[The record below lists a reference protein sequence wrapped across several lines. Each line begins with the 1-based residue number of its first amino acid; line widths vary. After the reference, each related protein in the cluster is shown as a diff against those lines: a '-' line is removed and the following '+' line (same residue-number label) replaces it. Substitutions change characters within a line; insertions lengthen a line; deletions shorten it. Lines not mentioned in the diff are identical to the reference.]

1 MIKGLSLLQLYN
13 SVEFSISLSPCS
25 TLLEKSLK
33 EIQFFKL
40 KLFYK
45 MSTTRSQK
53 RRNDQQSTNE
63 NVSEGLISPI
73 VVGNPCSSNQDDE
86 VAGPSRPKSP
96 RIENS
101 LLESLRAS
109 LKEEITLEIK
119 TLLIESQKE
128 MLKLLKPETKGIIR
142 ENTEEEVEEETRSF
156 YTPTKSVRIGS
167 IQNDPIICRN
177 MVTGVLTDSTNQPK
191 RTKARSQSQ
200 PPSKE
205 RPVAARTLF
214 ATDKNDSTTLPM
226 PKALTASLPTFD
238 GKSEKFELFED
249 LFRNNIKMYPHL
261 TEIQKINYFHSLLRG
276 DALQAF
282 CNIEDTKKDSL
293 DEIMTIFKRRFGDYL
308 SMAKARC
315 EWDELK
321 FDPSNQKLH
330 EFLDVLQKTAK
341 EAFGSE
347 AQQFIDKAIYAKMP
361 DHVKKILNRA
371 YLEDKPYNDIVLH
384 LEREM
389 RLNGLGAPDEVNL
402 VPLNKAEPAPPNTE
416 SKKADNTTQNTKKG
430 YCFYCNKFGHYKAEC
445 RKMKRDK
452 WIQTKKNNAQTS
464 SSSGKPLKCDTCGK
478 PHKIENCWNGAN
490 SANDPRPKRHFQQER
505 KQDNPAQQ
513 PTNQDTDESKN

>member
-1 MIKGLSLLQLYN
+1 
-13 SVEFSISLSPCS
+13 
-25 TLLEKSLK
+25 
-33 EIQFFKL
+33 
-40 KLFYK
+40 

-53 RRNDQQSTNE
+53 RRNEQQSDRD
-63 NVSEGLISPI
+63 VSEGFVSPL
-73 VVGNPCSSNQDDE
+73 VVENPCCSNQD
-86 VAGPSRPKSP
+86 VGVSGPSRPKSP

-101 LLESLRAS
+101 FLESLRAS
-109 LKEEITLEIK
+109 LKEEITSEIK
-119 TLLIESQKE
+119 TLLAESQRE
-128 MLKLLKPETKGIIR
+128 MLKLLKPETRGSIK
-142 ENTEEEVEEETRSF
+142 ENTEEEVEEETRNF
-156 YTPTKSVRIGS
+156 HTPTKSVRIS
-167 IQNDPIICRN
+167 STQNDSIACRN

-200 PPSKE
+200 PTSKE
-205 RPVAARTLF
+205 RPVVARTLF
-214 ATDKNDSTTLPM
+214 TSEKGDSTTLPM

-249 LFRNNIKMYPHL
+249 LSRNNIKMYPHL

-282 CNIEDTKKDSL
+282 YNIEDTKKDSL

-308 SMAKARC
+308 STAKARC
-315 EWDELK
+315 EWDALR

-371 YLEDKPYNDIVLH
+371 YLEDKPYNYIVLH

-389 RLNGLGAPDEVNL
+389 RFNGLGAPDEVTL
-402 VPLNKAEPAPPNTE
+402 VPLNKVEPAPTKTE
-416 SKKADNTTQNTKKG
+416 SKQVDSTTQNVKKG

-452 WIQTKKNNAQTS
+452 WMQIRKNNGQTNS
-464 SSSGKPLKCDTCGK
+464 SAGKSLKCDTCGK
-478 PHKIENCWNGAN
+478 PHKTEDCWNGAN
-490 SANDPRPKRHFQQER
+490 SANDPRPKRHN
-505 KQDNPAQQ
+505 NPESKRDVPVQ
-513 PTNQDTDESKN
+513 PTTSNSVIESKN

>member
-1 MIKGLSLLQLYN
+1 
-13 SVEFSISLSPCS
+13 
-25 TLLEKSLK
+25 
-33 EIQFFKL
+33 
-40 KLFYK
+40 

-53 RRNDQQSTNE
+53 RRNDQQGSDR
-63 NVSEGLISPI
+63 NVSEGFVSPI
-73 VVGNPCSSNQDDE
+73 VMENPCSSDLGVE

-101 LLESLRAS
+101 LLESLRTS
-109 LKEEITLEIK
+109 LKEEITSEIK
-119 TLLIESQKE
+119 NLLIESQKE
-128 MLKLLKPETKGIIR
+128 MLELLKPKTGENIR
-142 ENTEEEVEEETRSF
+142 DNFDEETENETRNF
-156 YTPTKSVRIGS
+156 YTPTKSVRINS
-167 IQNDPIICRN
+167 TQNDPNISRT
-177 MVTGVLTDSTNQPK
+177 MVTGVLNDSTKQPK

-205 RPVAARTLF
+205 RPAAARTLF
-214 ATDKNDSTTLPM
+214 APDKSNTTMLHM

-261 TEIQKINYFHSLLRG
+261 TELQKINNFHSLLRG

-282 CNIEDTKKDSL
+282 CNIEDSKKDSL

-315 EWDELK
+315 EWDALK
-321 FDPSNQKLH
+321 FDPSTQKLH

-361 DHVKKILNRA
+361 DHVKKTLNRA
-371 YLEDKPYNDIVLH
+371 YLVDKHYNDIVLH

-389 RLNGLGAPDEVNL
+389 RLNGLGAPDEVTL
-402 VPLNKAEPAPPNTE
+402 VPLNKIEPAQTKTE
-416 SKKADNTTQNTKKG
+416 PKPAETTAQTTKKG
-430 YCFYCNKFGHYKAEC
+430 YCFYCNKLGHYKAEC
-445 RKMKRDK
+445 RKKEKGQMDANPQKQRAEQPQCR
-452 WIQTKKNNAQTS
+452 QTTQMRHLRQTTQNRRMLEWS
-464 SSSGKPLKCDTCGK
+464 QCCQRSTTQASQHT
-478 PHKIENCWNGAN
+478 
-490 SANDPRPKRHFQQER
+490 R
-505 KQDNPAQQ
+505 
-513 PTNQDTDESKN
+513 T

>member
-1 MIKGLSLLQLYN
+1 MIEGLSLLQLYN
-13 SVEFSISLSPCS
+13 SVEFSISLLPCS
-25 TLLEKSLK
+25 TLSEKSLK
-33 EIQFFKL
+33 EIQFFKF

-73 VVGNPCSSNQDDE
+73 VVRNPCPLNQDDGA
-86 VAGPSRPKSP
+86 AGPSNSKSP
-96 RIENS
+96 RIENG

-109 LKEEITLEIK
+109 LKEEITSEIK
-119 TLLIESQKE
+119 NLLVESQKE
-128 MLKLLKPETKGIIR
+128 MLKLLKPETRGSIR
-142 ENTEEEVEEETRSF
+142 ENTEEEVEEETRNF
-156 YTPTKSVRIGS
+156 YTPTKSVRIS
-167 IQNDPIICRN
+167 STQNDSIVCRN

-214 ATDKNDSTTLPM
+214 ATDKNDGTTLPM

-238 GKSEKFELFED
+238 GKSEKFKLFED

-261 TEIQKINYFHSLLRG
+261 TENQKINYFHSLLRG

-293 DEIMTIFKRRFGDYL
+293 DEIMTTFKRRFGDYL

-347 AQQFIDKAIYAKMP
+347 AQQFIDKAIYAKIP

-402 VPLNKAEPAPPNTE
+402 VPLNKVEPAPPNTE
-416 SKKADNTTQNTKKG
+416 SKQADNTTQNTKKG

-452 WIQTKKNNAQTS
+452 WMQTKRNNGQTS
-464 SSSGKPLKCDTCGK
+464 SSSGEPLKCDTCGK
-478 PHKIENCWNGAN
+478 PHKTENCWNGAN
-490 SANDPRPKRHFQQER
+490 AANDPRPKRRTTQEQKR
-505 KQDNPAQQ
+505 
-513 PTNQDTDESKN
+513 DTPDQMTTTDFATEPKN